1 MKDFFADRKVSFGD
15 TVRVVSNDLTRSLGL
30 ADLIGT
36 VFGQTVPS
44 ISGVT
49 DVIGASDEDYA
60 VNVFFDE
67 RNEGFWFAE
76 NLIRLVDHGAGM
88 ELRLDGQDKKW
99 IRTATGEWKEEPL

>member
-1 MKDFFADRKVSFGD
+1 MKDFFADPKVSFGD
-15 TVRVVSNDLTRSLGL
+15 TVKVVSNELTRNLGL

-36 VFGQTVPS
+36 VYGQTVPS

-49 DVIGASDEDYA
+49 DVIGVSDEDYA

-99 IRTATGEWKEEPL
+99 IRTASGEWKEEPL